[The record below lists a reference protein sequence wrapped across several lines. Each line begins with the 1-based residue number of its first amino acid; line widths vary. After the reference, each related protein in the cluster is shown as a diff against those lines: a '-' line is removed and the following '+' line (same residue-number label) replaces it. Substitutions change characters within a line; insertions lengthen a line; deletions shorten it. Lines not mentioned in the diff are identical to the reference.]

1 MTATLVFGAQWGDEG
16 KGKIIDLLAAEADL
30 IVRFSGGNNA
40 GHTVVVGDKKYALH
54 LIPSGVLREGT
65 TNYLGGGVVIDLW
78 HLRKEMQDLRD
89 LGVHVVPGENL
100 FVSQTAHLILP
111 YHREEDRIR
120 EELRGSGKIG
130 TTGRGIGPAYQDRAS
145 RSGLRMGDL
154 LDPAYLEDRLAAV
167 MREKNRFLRGFG
179 HAGMDPDELLKDLI
193 DVGEEL
199 RPAIV
204 DAGLAVRRS
213 LADDG
218 CRVLFE
224 GAQGLMLDVDL
235 GTYPYVTSTSVAT
248 GGLGGGAAVPPQAI
262 GRVLGVAK
270 SYTTRVGE
278 GPFPTE
284 LEDEIGEQLREKG
297 REFGTTT
304 GRPRRC
310 GWFDLVAMRYTV
322 GVCGAQELALTKLDV
337 LSGLPTIKVATH
349 YELDGKSYEEFPAG
363 LPRLDR
369 MQIRYD
375 ELPGWEEDL
384 SAVRRF
390 EDLPSA
396 AQDYVH
402 YLESALPARLSLIAV
417 GPDRDQIIRRQS

>member
-54 LIPSGVLREGT
+54 LIPSGILREGAV
-65 TNYLGGGVVIDLW
+65 NYLGGGVVIDLW
-78 HLRKEMQDLRD
+78 HLRQEIQGLRD
-89 LGVHVVPGENL
+89 LGVTVTPGENL
-100 FVSQTAHLILP
+100 FLSQCAHLILP

-154 LDPAYLEDRLAAV
+154 LDPVYLGERLSAV
-167 MREKNRFLRGFG
+167 MLEKNRFLRGFG
-179 HAGMDPDELLKDLI
+179 HAGMDPADLLAELLEI
-193 DVGEEL
+193 AEEL
-199 RPAIV
+199 RPAIC
-204 DAGLAVRRS
+204 DTGGIVRRALKDEKS
-213 LADDG
+213 
-218 CRVLFE
+218 RVLFE
-224 GAQGLMLDVDL
+224 GAQGLLLDVDL

-248 GGLGGGAAVPPQAI
+248 GGLGGGAAVPPQSI
-262 GRVLGVAK
+262 QRVLGVAK

-284 LEDEIGEQLREKG
+284 LDDQVGEHLREKG

-310 GWFDLVAMRYTV
+310 GWFDLVAMSYTV
-322 GVCGAQELALTKLDV
+322 EVCGAQELALTKLDV
-337 LSGLPTIKVATH
+337 LSGSKSIQVATH
-349 YELDGKSYEEFPAG
+349 YELDGRTYEEFPAG
-363 LPRLDR
+363 LPGLDR
-369 MQIRYD
+369 VQVRYE
-375 ELPGWEEDL
+375 ELPGWEEEL
-384 SAVRRF
+384 SDIRKF
-390 EDLPSA
+390 EDLPSK
-396 AQDYVH
+396 AQDYIQ
-402 YLESALPARLSLIAV
+402 YLESKLPVRLSLIAV
-417 GPDRDQIIRRQS
+417 GPDRDQIIRRPS